1 MKGKQKEKA
10 QKNDTFATS
19 EGFEK
24 EVRHRTH
31 ATVENIPMQGRA
43 RGSSQP
49 CKGHATEKKKIATST
64 AAERAR
70 QRYLR
75 REYRLSLEKEIS
87 NLQKKLRQEV
97 DTHKALERAFRRTL
111 GVLPRFSPSLTPKV
125 QELLAEV
132 AVLEEEVI
140 NLEECIVA
148 LRQGLY
154 NEAVFLSASKQQKES
169 SPDVEPIIAKEGPFL
184 SKPIPQP
191 RQISNGTKAKRNCVI
206 AKLLPPVLENKSK
219 EGSVISQLADRIEQQ
234 KSADATILIQEKPGS
249 GQSNSSI
256 TQATSMEAGST
267 PKSILSS
274 CHADFRNEKAGL
286 EKENQ
291 QNAGVASKIESK
303 NGEFL
308 AEPIKKAQETLPKLF
323 SSHIESGDIMEPN
336 LLSEEMVMCL
346 SCIFLRLTKQSATLD
361 WETSSNVSQSTIS
374 SMWSLTS
381 KNSIS
386 CNPSRDVTEEIE
398 LIDPYKIC
406 GESTR
411 RNVGP
416 YQYYQEV
423 INSSFDYSKIPR
435 AAPLLK
441 KLVNLMERL
450 KTVDLRG
457 LAHQQKLSF
466 WINIYNV
473 CMMHAFLEHGIPDSP
488 HKVVALM
495 GKAVIN
501 VGGHHLSALAI
512 EHFILRLP
520 CDFGNAE
527 LKRKERTAEG
537 LMRSTY
543 GLDWPEPLV
552 SFALCCGSWSSPALR
567 VYTPQEVER
576 ELEIAKNEYLQAA
589 VGVTPSKLVIPKM
602 LEWYMR
608 DFAKNGDSLIE
619 WVSEQLPSVLGKT
632 LQTCLASRHVSEVT
646 EVMPYDFSFRYLFAV
661 QPL

>member
-1 MKGKQKEKA
+1 MGA
-10 QKNDTFATS
+10 FNTFVL
-19 EGFEK
+19 EPVHQVPCG
-24 EVRHRTH
+24 TH
-31 ATVENIPMQGRA
+31 ATVEKISMQGRA
-43 RGSSQP
+43 RGSLQP
-49 CKGHATEKKKIATST
+49 YKHHAAEKKTNATS

-70 QRYLR
+70 QRCLR
-75 REYRLSLEKEIS
+75 REYRISLEKDIS
-87 NLQKKLRQEV
+87 NLRRKLRQEL

-111 GVLPRFSPSLTPKV
+111 GVLPRFSPGLTPKV

-154 NEAVFLSASKQQKES
+154 NEAVFLSASKQQKEAN
-169 SPDVEPIIAKEGPFL
+169 PDIEPMLTKEGLPHPKTP
-184 SKPIPQP
+184 SQD
-191 RQISNGTKAKRNCVI
+191 RQLQNGAKAKRNCVI
-206 AKLLPPVLENKSK
+206 AKLLPPVIENRS
-219 EGSVISQLADRIEQQ
+219 EESSTAGRPDDSSDPQ
-234 KSADATILIQEKPGS
+234 KSAQVGRFFHEKSNNRQCS
-249 GQSNSSI
+249 GIADQQSCSVKAAFVEEAVTPRIIMSYQDLNS
-256 TQATSMEAGST
+256 G
-267 PKSILSS
+267 
-274 CHADFRNEKAGL
+274 DEKAGL
-286 EKENQ
+286 ENGNQ
-291 QNAGVASKIESK
+291 QEEANKSGKIESK
-303 NGEFL
+303 NSEL
-308 AEPIKKAQETLPKLF
+308 AENTKKIHETLPKLF
-323 SSHIESGDIMEPN
+323 SSHLESGDIMEPN
-336 LLSEEMVMCL
+336 LLSEEMVLCL
-346 SCIFLRLTKQSATLD
+346 SSIFLRLTRHSSASD
-361 WETSSNVSQSTIS
+361 WETSSNVSHSTLS

-381 KNSIS
+381 RNSVS

-398 LIDPYKIC
+398 FIDPYKIC
-406 GESTR
+406 NESMR

-416 YQYYQEV
+416 YQYYQE
-423 INSSFDYSKIPR
+423 ITSSSLDYSKIPR
-435 AAPLLK
+435 AALFLK
-441 KLVNLMERL
+441 KLMNLVERL
-450 KTVDLRG
+450 RTVDLRG

-501 VGGHHLSALAI
+501 VGGHLLSALAI

-527 LKRKERTAEG
+527 LKSKEKTMEG

-567 VYTPQEVER
+567 IYTPQDVEN
-576 ELEIAKNEYLQAA
+576 ELEIAKTEYLQAA
-589 VGVTPSKLVIPKM
+589 VGVTSSKVVIPKM

-608 DFAKNGDSLIE
+608 DFAKDAESLID
-619 WVSEQLPSVLGKT
+619 WISEQLPSAIGKSV
-632 LQTCLASRHVSEVT
+632 QKCLASSRHVPEIM

-661 QPL
+661 QPS

>member
-1 MKGKQKEKA
+1 
-10 QKNDTFATS
+10 
-19 EGFEK
+19 
-24 EVRHRTH
+24 
-31 ATVENIPMQGRA
+31 MQGWA
-43 RGSSQP
+43 RGPSQP
-49 CKGHATEKKKIATST
+49 CKGHATEKKKNATST

-75 REYRLSLEKEIS
+75 REYRLSLEKDIS
-87 NLQKKLRQEV
+87 SLQKKLRQEV

-154 NEAVFLSASKQQKES
+154 NEAVFLSSSKQQKGACH
-169 SPDVEPIIAKEGPFL
+169 DVEPMIAKEGPFY
-184 SKPIPQP
+184 SKPLPQLQQIP
-191 RQISNGTKAKRNCVI
+191 NGCKAKRNCVI
-206 AKLLPPVLENKSK
+206 AKLLPPVLENKRE
-219 EGSVISQLADRIEQQ
+219 EGPVEQQ
-234 KSADATILIQEKPGS
+234 VSADADLNVQEKPCN
-249 GQSNSSI
+249 GQCNSCASQQSCT
-256 TQATSMEAGST
+256 TQPTSMEPVAT
-267 PKSILSS
+267 PRSILLFSDS
-274 CHADFRNEKAGL
+274 NSGNEKAGI
-286 EKENQ
+286 EKENELK
-291 QNAGVASKIESK
+291 AGITRKIEPKS
-303 NGEFL
+303 GEFL
-308 AEPIKKAQETLPKLF
+308 VETTKKALETLPKVF
-323 SSHIESGDIMEPN
+323 SSHIESGDVIEPN
-336 LLSEEMVMCL
+336 LLSEEMVLCM
-346 SCIFLRLTKQSATLD
+346 SSIFLRLTKQSAALD
-361 WETSSNVSQSTIS
+361 WETSSNVSHSTIS
-374 SMWSLTS
+374 SMWSFTS
-381 KNSIS
+381 KNSVS
-386 CNPSRDVTEEIE
+386 CNPSRDVTGEIE
-398 LIDPYKIC
+398 LIDPYKIS
-406 GESTR
+406 GESER

-435 AAPLLK
+435 AAALLK
-441 KLVNLMERL
+441 KLMNLLERL
-450 KTVDLRG
+450 RTVDLRG

-520 CDFGNAE
+520 CDFGNAQV
-527 LKRKERTAEG
+527 KSKERTMEG

-567 VYTPQEVER
+567 VYTPQEVEN

-589 VGVTPSKLVIPKM
+589 VWVTPSKIVIPKM

-608 DFAKNGDSLIE
+608 DFAKDAESLID
-619 WVSEQLPSVLGKT
+619 WVSEQLPSAIGKS
-632 LQTCLASRHVSEVT
+632 LQNCLAGRHVSEVT

-661 QPL
+661 QSL